1 MACSNASRPA
11 WNSRVIDMQD
21 LGYALVQVMHNFGAV
36 AVVGGSV
43 FMLYMA
49 PQPVPMQRK
58 FAWLVGV
65 GWGTQ
70 ALSGMA
76 FGAIS
81 YYYYG
86 KFPDIH
92 GIAVAALA
100 VKMLCAV
107 SGLAVVALYLRYAH
121 GWADRQR
128 HMAWQILFA
137 LGATALTAAAF
148 LRWFS

>member
-1 MACSNASRPA
+1 M
-11 WNSRVIDMQD
+11 IDLQN
-21 LGYALVQVMHNFGAV
+21 LGYAIVQVAHNFGAV
-36 AVVGGSV
+36 AVVGGAA

-49 PQPVPMQRK
+49 PQPAPLQRK
-58 FAWLVGV
+58 FVWLVGF
-65 GWGTQ
+65 GWGAQ
-70 ALSGMA
+70 VLSGMV

-92 GIAVAALA
+92 GIAIAALV

-107 SGLAVVALYLRYAH
+107 SGLSMVALYLRYAE

-128 HMAWQILFA
+128 LIAWKILFM
-137 LGATALTAAAF
+137 LGTVALTAAAF

>member
-1 MACSNASRPA
+1 MSL
-11 WNSRVIDMQD
+11 QD
-21 LGYALVQVMHNFGAV
+21 LGYAIVQVAHNFGAV
-36 AVVGGSV
+36 AIVGGAA

-49 PQPVPMQRK
+49 PQPVTLQRK
-58 FAWLVGV
+58 FIWLVGI
-65 GWGTQ
+65 GWGIQ
-70 ALSGMA
+70 ALTGMA

-92 GIAVAALA
+92 GIAIAALA

-107 SGLAVVALYLRYAH
+107 SGLSIVALYLGYAG

-128 HMAWQILFA
+128 HMVWQILFA
-137 LGATALTAAAF
+137 LGATALAAAAF